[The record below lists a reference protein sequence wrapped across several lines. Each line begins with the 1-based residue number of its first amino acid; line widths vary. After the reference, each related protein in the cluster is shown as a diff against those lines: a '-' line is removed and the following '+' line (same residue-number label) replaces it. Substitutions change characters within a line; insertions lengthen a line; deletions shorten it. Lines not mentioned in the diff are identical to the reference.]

1 MSNSKIQDNSGSA
14 AAPAKSSFWYDRGA
28 VLFIG
33 IAVGSVLSISFQ
45 AEGKPFNFLFE
56 DTEVSASVNATTAP
70 VKANETLGRSCI
82 DNFPMAPRVLAALRS
97 DAPIKVGVFGDSF
110 GDGIWAGTLQELR
123 DKETFKVFRFAKES
137 TGFTRYNT
145 VNLLDDTK
153 TKIAADP
160 MDVAIVS
167 FGANDTQGVWVGGR
181 AAPYMSN
188 EWKAEIGNRASQLVK
203 ALQAQ
208 GVAVG
213 WVGLPRM
220 RKASYDQQVQQM
232 NSFYS
237 DLMCD
242 LGVPFVN
249 PVALTED
256 KNHMFIR
263 ELTDATTGKKYV
275 ARADD
280 GIHMTTRGYRFVAS
294 PLLKRIKALAPT
306 APNTVDEGQ

>member
-1 MSNSKIQDNSGSA
+1 
-14 AAPAKSSFWYDRGA
+14 
-28 VLFIG
+28 
-33 IAVGSVLSISFQ
+33 
-45 AEGKPFNFLFE
+45 
-56 DTEVSASVNATTAP
+56 
-70 VKANETLGRSCI
+70 
-82 DNFPMAPRVLAALRS
+82 
-97 DAPIKVGVFGDSF
+97 
-110 GDGIWAGTLQELR
+110 
-123 DKETFKVFRFAKES
+123 
-137 TGFTRYNT
+137 
-145 VNLLDDTK
+145 
-153 TKIAADP
+153 
-160 MDVAIVS
+160 
-167 FGANDTQGVWVGGR
+167 
-181 AAPYMSN
+181 
-188 EWKAEIGNRASQLVK
+188 
-203 ALQAQ
+203 
-208 GVAVG
+208 
-213 WVGLPRM
+213 M

-263 ELTDATTGKKYV
+263 ELTDAETGKKYV